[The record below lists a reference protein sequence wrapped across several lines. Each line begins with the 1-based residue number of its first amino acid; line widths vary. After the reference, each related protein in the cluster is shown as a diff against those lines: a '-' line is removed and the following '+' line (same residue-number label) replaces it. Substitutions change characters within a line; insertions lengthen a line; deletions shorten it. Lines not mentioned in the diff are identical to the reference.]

1 MFYEKVKESADFI
14 AAKVS
19 EFPDTAIILGSGLGG
34 LVDFM
39 EEKIIIPYGEIPN
52 FPQSSLSNLLFVA
65 KRQPLL

>member
-39 EEKIIIPYGEIPN
+39 EEKTSKFQLETIN
-52 FPQSSLSNLLFVA
+52 FISNSFDG
-65 KRQPLL
+65 